1 MSIMSCE
8 FCGKPTAKNAKSCP
22 HCGGKLY
29 RTSELTK
36 VLLWVF
42 GFGLL
47 LFIVGMIK
55 AMG

>member
-1 MSIMSCE
+1 MSIMPCE

-22 HCGGKLY
+22 HCGGKIY
-29 RTSELTK
+29 RTSEFTK
-36 VLLWVF
+36 VISWILLF
-42 GFGLL
+42 ALI

>member
-47 LFIVGMIK
+47 LFIFGMIK